1 MIGEVF
7 GSYKLLD
14 RIGEGGM
21 GAVYRAEHV
30 VLGRTVAMKVLLPE
44 LSRSPEALDRFFAEA
59 RTLAGLHH
67 PGIVAVQDFGHLPD
81 GRAFLVMEILE
92 GEPLSERLLRVTRL
106 PEGQAIALCRQA
118 AGAVSAAH
126 ARGIVH
132 RDLKPD
138 NLFLVQ
144 DPDVPGGER
153 VKVLD
158 FGIAKLGGGTGG
170 VKTREGVIIGTP
182 RYMAPEQCRAQPVD
196 HRADLY
202 ALGCVL
208 FEMLS
213 GRPPFV
219 ADDAVA
225 VLTAHVLD
233 APPTL
238 AAVGVTVSASC
249 EGLVRDLLA
258 KSPDDRPASMEA
270 VLERLGA
277 PTGPRTPPAPVPE
290 TRSLAGIGAT
300 PLGAELAGT
309 RPAARRGP
317 GVLVAIGAVLVA
329 ALGIVLASRAPQQKE
344 PVGTVAAAGGAA
356 PAPAVVAPPAPSP
369 APPTPPRAELPAPTT
384 AAAPDH
390 GARASKASK
399 PARGKKDARAAA
411 PAASLPAT
419 EEPPSAPAQP
429 ASREPGFV
437 TVLSRPWADVSIDGK
452 KIQQTPMTRREVPAG
467 RHTIELR
474 NDELGKS
481 KRIVVNV
488 RPGQTSTV
496 NERLDDE

>member
-30 VLGRTVAMKVLLPE
+30 VLGRAVAMKVLLPE
-44 LSRSPEALDRFFAEA
+44 LSRSPEALDRFFGEA

-81 GRAFLVMEILE
+81 GRAYLVMEILE

-208 FEMLS
+208 FEMLA

-249 EGLVRDLLA
+249 EALVRDLLA

-277 PTGPRTPPAPVPE
+277 PTGPRTPAAPVPE

-309 RPAARRGP
+309 RQTSRRGP
-317 GVLVAIGAVLVA
+317 GVIVAIGAVLMA
-329 ALGIVLASRAPQQKE
+329 ALGIVLASRGPQQNE
-344 PVGTVAAAGGAA
+344 PAPLVAAAG
-356 PAPAVVAPPAPSP
+356 APSP
-369 APPTPPRAELPAPTT
+369 APAVAPPSAPPAAPPAAPTPPRAEPSPP
-384 AAAPDH
+384 AAASHEP
-390 GARASKASK
+390 GARADRASK
-399 PARGKKDARAAA
+399 PSRNKKDARPAA
-411 PAASLPAT
+411 PHASLPAPD
-419 EEPPSAPAQP
+419 EPAPAPP
-429 ASREPGFV
+429 ASREPGFL

-474 NDELGKS
+474 NDEFGKS
-481 KRIVVNV
+481 KRVVVNV

>member
-1 MIGEVF
+1 MIGEVV

-30 VLGRTVAMKVLLPE
+30 VLGRAVAVKVLLPE
-44 LSRSPEALDRFFAEA
+44 LSRSPEALERFFIEA

-92 GEPLSERLLRVTRL
+92 GEPLSERLLRVVRL

-118 AGAVSAAH
+118 AGAVLAAH

-144 DPDVPGGER
+144 DQDVPGGER

-158 FGIAKLGGGTGG
+158 FGIAKLGTGAGG

-208 FEMLS
+208 FEMLA

-233 APPTL
+233 TPPTL
-238 AAVGVTVSASC
+238 AAVGVTTSASC
-249 EGLVRDLLA
+249 EALVHDLLA

-277 PTGPRTPPAPVPE
+277 PTGPRTPPVPVPE
-290 TRSLAGIGAT
+290 TRSLAGFGAT

-309 RPAARRGP
+309 RQRERRGP
-317 GVLVAIGAVLVA
+317 GILVGLGAVLVA
-329 ALGIVLASRAPQQKE
+329 ALGL
-344 PVGTVAAAGGAA
+344 T
-356 PAPAVVAPPAPSP
+356 VVAYVRS
-369 APPTPPRAELPAPTT
+369 
-384 AAAPDH
+384 
-390 GARASKASK
+390 G
-399 PARGKKDARAAA
+399 
-411 PAASLPAT
+411 
-419 EEPPSAPAQP
+419 
-429 ASREPGFV
+429 V
-437 TVLSRPWADVSIDGK
+437 N
-452 KIQQTPMTRREVPAG
+452 PAG
-467 RHTIELR
+467 VPDFPLPDFPTIAR
-474 NDELGKS
+474 QS
-481 KRIVVNV
+481 SSAI
-488 RPGQTSTV
+488 PTV
-496 NERLDDE
+496 TLLSARYSSFPLL